1 MPDWLGIALL
11 YLVGSAILISELFLP
26 AHGMMG
32 WVGLGVLRYAVWQ
45 TFTINEVAGLAGLV
59 ALVVM
64 LPAGLI
70 IAVRN
75 WHRMPIGRRI
85 SPPNPK
91 LTDRDRMPVK
101 EFERLVGRVGRS
113 VTLLRPVGTCV
124 FDGQRVEC
132 TAEHGIIEKDVAVE
146 AVRLVDRTL
155 SVRAVAS
162 PAHDAQNA

>member
-32 WVGLGVLRYAVWQ
+32 LVGLGVLLYAVYQ

-59 ALVVM
+59 ALAVM

-85 SPPNPK
+85 APPNPK

-124 FDGQRVEC
+124 FDGRRVEC

-162 PAHDAQNA
+162 PADDAQNA

>member
-11 YLVGSAILISELFLP
+11 YLVGSVILISELFLP

-32 WVGLGVLRYAVWQ
+32 LVGLGVLAYAVYE
-45 TFTINEVAGLAGLV
+45 TFMISAGAGLAGLA
-59 ALVVM
+59 ALAVL

-70 IAVRN
+70 VAVRN
-75 WHRMPIGRRI
+75 WHRMPMGRRI

-91 LTDRDRMPVK
+91 LTDKDRMPT
-101 EFERLVGRVGRS
+101 EELERLVGRVGRS

-124 FDGQRVEC
+124 FDGERVEC
-132 TAEHGIIEKDVAVE
+132 TSEHGIIEKNVAVE

-155 SVRAVAS
+155 SVRAVA
-162 PAHDAQNA
+162 PTADQTQNA